1 MRFKNSKDQQQ
12 GRTSVQVGRQD
23 EGNTFQ
29 PVHHGYRLRLPG
41 LRDVDKLV
49 GKVTVQVKVVAV
61 VTSAV
66 APHVT

>member
-1 MRFKNSKDQQQ
+1 M
-12 GRTSVQVGRQD
+12 QVGRQD